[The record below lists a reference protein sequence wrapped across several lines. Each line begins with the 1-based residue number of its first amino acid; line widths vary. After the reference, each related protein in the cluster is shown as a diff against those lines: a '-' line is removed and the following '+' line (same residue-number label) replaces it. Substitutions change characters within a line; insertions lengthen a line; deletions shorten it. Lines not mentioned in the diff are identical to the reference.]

1 MTTDILLQRLKPS
14 PDAFANGVRDET
26 VLLQVKR
33 GAYYGM
39 DAIGTRIWAGIN
51 EGRLPVEVC
60 KEISTDYDVPLDTV
74 EADARIFLEDLK
86 ANEIIVAE

>member
-1 MTTDILLQRLKPS
+1 MNADILLQRLKPS
-14 PDAFANGVRDET
+14 PDAYANGVRDET

-33 GAYYGM
+33 GSYYGM

-51 EGRLPVEVC
+51 EGRLPAEVC
-60 KEISTDYDVPLDTV
+60 KEIAADYDVRLDTV